1 MFNIDSKGLVLKF
14 TISGVLLGLLI
25 AIIVLIVD
33 IQNKDLEFTVLGIV
47 EAHKA
52 SPSLW
57 VIDILP
63 LLLGLLAYGI
73 GSTITIKFKTTTK
86 SIEAEFEKSRKVFE
100 FTEKLA
106 AGDINAEYE
115 LEDANDEVGISLINL
130 RNSLVKNQE
139 EDLKRRK
146 EDTQR
151 NWATEGLAKFAE
163 ILRQNNDN
171 IEQLSY
177 NIIINLIEY
186 TGANVGGVFVL
197 NDNDGRDKYFE
208 LLACFAY
215 DRRKFID
222 KRINWGEGLVG
233 TAALDME
240 TIFLTDVP
248 DKYLTIASGMG
259 GTKPR
264 CILIVPLKVNDQ
276 VQGVIEL
283 GSFKILEKFE
293 VEFIEKLAESV
304 ASTISSVKINIKT
317 AELLKESQS
326 QAEKMAQQEV
336 EMRQNLEELHAAKE
350 EAAKQEELLSNFTNS
365 VNHTLIRAEYSPDG
379 TLLYANTRFL
389 NKLGYSSNS
398 EIEGKHISIFI
409 HQKDQEWFKD
419 IWETLARG
427 GKHFEGDMKHITKQG
442 KDFWSMAT
450 YTCVRNRLSGVDK
463 ILFLG
468 IDTTEQKK
476 ISLDYEGQINA
487 LDHSNIKAEFY
498 IDGTI
503 INCND
508 KFLDLYAYTLNDI
521 KHKKVFH
528 FIINKEVSNFRKTW
542 EKIAK
547 GIPFEG
553 QLQVHAKTTEEKWVQ
568 GSFSAVKDMY
578 GVVSK
583 IIFIANE
590 ITMQKLMEKEV
601 EKAKIRNEKILEGA
615 LDAIITISEDGR
627 IDFFN
632 KAAETLFGYKKDDII
647 GKNLKVLVPIEHADK
662 HENYIKNYLNSGI
675 PKMIGARNEIK
686 IKHKNGEEIPVL
698 ITISEAKMDNE
709 STFTAFI
716 QNISVELF

>member
-14 TISGVLLGLLI
+14 TISGVLFGLLI

-33 IQNKDLEFTVLGIV
+33 IQNKDLEFTYLGIA

-52 SPSLW
+52 NPSLW
-57 VIDILP
+57 VLDFLP
-63 LLLGLLAYGI
+63 LLLGLIAFGVC
-73 GSTITIKFKTTTK
+73 STFSVKIRNTSK
-86 SIEAEFEKSRKVFE
+86 SIEGEFEKSRKVFE
-100 FTEKLA
+100 FTEKLGE
-106 AGDINAEYE
+106 GDIKAEYE
-115 LEDANDEVGISLINL
+115 LQDENDEVGKSLIKL
-130 RNSLVKNQE
+130 RNSLIKNQE
-139 EDLKRRK
+139 DESKRRK

-151 NWATEGLAKFAE
+151 SWATEGLAKFAE

-177 NIIINLIEY
+177 SILINLIEY
-186 TGANVGGVFVL
+186 TGANVGGFFVL
-197 NDNDGRDKYFE
+197 NDNDSHDKYFE
-208 LLACFAY
+208 LLACFAF
-215 DRRKFID
+215 DRRKYLE

-233 TAALDME
+233 TSALDME

-248 DKYLTIASGMG
+248 DKYLNVTSGMG
-259 GTKPR
+259 GTNPR
-264 CILIVPLKVNDQ
+264 CVLIVPLIINDQ
-276 VQGVIEL
+276 IQGVIEL
-283 GSFKILEKFE
+283 ASFKIFEKFE
-293 VEFIEKLAESV
+293 IEFIEKLAQSV
-304 ASTISSVKINIKT
+304 ASTISSVKINLKT
-317 AELLKESQS
+317 AKLLKESQN
-326 QAEKMAQQEV
+326 QAEKMAQQEI

-365 VNHTLIRAEYSPDG
+365 VNHTLIRAEYSPEG
-379 TLLYANTRFL
+379 ILLYANTRFL
-389 NKLGYSSNS
+389 NKLGYTSNS
-398 EIEGKHISIFI
+398 EIEGKHISMFI
-409 HQKDQEWFKD
+409 HQKDQEWFND

-450 YTCVRNRLSGVDK
+450 YTCVRNRHSGVDK

-476 ISLDYEGQINA
+476 LSLDFEGQINA

-508 KFLDLYAYTLNDI
+508 KFLDTYGYSLSDI
-521 KHKKVFH
+521 THRKIYH
-528 FIINKEVSNFRKTW
+528 FIYNKEVSNFRKTW

-553 QLQVHAKTTEEKWVQ
+553 QLQIHTKTAEVKWVQ

-590 ITMQKLMEKEV
+590 ITIQKLMEKEV
-601 EKAKIRNEKILEGA
+601 EKAKVRNEKILEGA
-615 LDAIITISEDGR
+615 LDSIITISEDGN

-632 KAAETLFGYKKDDII
+632 KAAEILFGYQKEEVI
-647 GKNLKVLVPIEHADK
+647 GKNLKMLIPFEHADK
-662 HENYIKNYLNSGI
+662 HDDYIKIYLRTNI
-675 PKMIGARNEIK
+675 PKMIGSRNEIK
-686 IKHKNGEEIPVL
+686 IKNKVGEEIPVL
-698 ITISEAKMDNE
+698 ISISEAKIDNE
-709 STFTAFI
+709 HTFTAFI